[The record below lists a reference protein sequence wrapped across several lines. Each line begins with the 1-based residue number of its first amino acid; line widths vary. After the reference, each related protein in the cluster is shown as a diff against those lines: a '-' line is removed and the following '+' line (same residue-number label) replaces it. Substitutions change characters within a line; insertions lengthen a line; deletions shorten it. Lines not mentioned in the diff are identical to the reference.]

1 MCLTASKTGVTPKKN
16 YQRFIINFARIYF
29 LLKSVI
35 KDKKQDDLCAHAE
48 CAYCHRVDSQPLY
61 DTISTAGDRFALN
74 KCFYCNCCFLSP
86 KPTKQ
91 QIDAAYDDSYYG
103 QSESKFPGWI
113 EKTLDHFRSQ
123 RARTVMKYVN
133 APANVLDIGCGNGR
147 FLQCLID
154 KNCNCYG
161 IELPSK
167 SAERALRIPGLN
179 LKTGQ
184 LCEDDF
190 GEHFFDVVTMWHV
203 IEHLPQPRKTLL
215 IIGKILKKGGYLM
228 VSLPNIDSF
237 QSRLFRGRW
246 LHLDPPR
253 HLFFFSELDLMKIM
267 QTFGFEIVKI
277 KYFSLE
283 QNPFGMQ
290 QSILNCM
297 LRKREVLFEVLKG
310 NISYTIEYSSVSI
323 LLQKIFYITTFPLF
337 ALLSV
342 IEACSKK
349 GGTMEMVF
357 RKVR

>member
-1 MCLTASKTGVTPKKN
+1 MNS
-16 YQRFIINFARIYF
+16 R
-29 LLKSVI
+29 
-35 KDKKQDDLCAHAE
+35 
-48 CAYCHRVDSQPLY
+48 PLY
-61 DTISTAGDRFALN
+61 DTVSTAGDRFTLN
-74 KCFYCNCCFLSP
+74 KCFYCSICFLSP
-86 KPTKQ
+86 NPTKQ
-91 QIDAAYDDSYYG
+91 QLDAAYDDSYYG

-113 EKTLDHFRSQ
+113 EKVLDHFRSQ
-123 RARTVMKYVN
+123 RARTVMRYVK

-147 FLQCLID
+147 FLQGLID
-154 KNCNCYG
+154 KNYRGYG

-167 SAERALRIPGLN
+167 SAKRASRIPGLK
-179 LKTGQ
+179 LKIGQ
-184 LCEDDF
+184 LCDDDF
-190 GEHFFDVVTMWHV
+190 GEHFFDAVTMWHV
-203 IEHLPQPRKTLL
+203 IEHLPEPRKTLQV
-215 IIGKILKKGGYLM
+215 IGKILKQGGFLM

-237 QSRLFRGRW
+237 QSRLFTGRW

-253 HLFFFSELDLMKIM
+253 HLIFFGALDLTKIM
-267 QTFGFEIVKI
+267 QTFGFEIVTI

-290 QSILNCM
+290 QSILNCA

-310 NISYTIEYSSVSI
+310 NRSYACEYSGLSI

-342 IEACSKK
+342 IEACLKK

>member
-1 MCLTASKTGVTPKKN
+1 MCV
-16 YQRFIINFARIYF
+16 YCQ
-29 LLKSVI
+29 SVN
-35 KDKKQDDLCAHAE
+35 
-48 CAYCHRVDSQPLY
+48 SQPLY
-61 DTISTAGDRFALN
+61 DTDSTAGDRFTLN
-74 KCFYCNCCFLSP
+74 KCLYCNCCFLSP
-86 KPTKQ
+86 NPTKQ
-91 QIDAAYDDSYYG
+91 QLDAAYDDSYYG

-113 EKTLDHFRSQ
+113 EKVLDNFRSK
-123 RARTVMKYVN
+123 RARTVMRYVK
-133 APANVLDIGCGNGR
+133 APAKVLDIGCGNGR
-147 FLQCLID
+147 FLQGLID
-154 KNCNCYG
+154 KNYSGFG

-167 SAERALRIPGLN
+167 SAERASRVPGLN

-184 LCEDDF
+184 LCKDDF
-190 GEHFFDVVTMWHV
+190 GEYFFDALTMWHV
-203 IEHLPQPRKTLL
+203 IEHLPEPRKTLQ
-215 IIGKILKKGGYLM
+215 IIGKVLKPRGYLM
-228 VSLPNIDSF
+228 VSLPNIDSL

-253 HLFFFSELDLMKIM
+253 HLLFFGALDLAKIM
-267 QTFGFEIVKI
+267 QTFGFEIVTI

-310 NISYTIEYSSVSI
+310 NRSYASEYSGASI

-342 IEACSKK
+342 IEAGLKM

-357 RKVR
+357 KKVR